1 MRDMCMVFLWFYLL
15 LKSCT
20 IITIWFFLFTL
31 SVAICHLVYS
41 ASPLNFST
49 LSLYIFNIFYF
60 FLLRCAVLLFHA
72 VVVVASIWFAKTM
85 YVCTIIC
92 LSKHSFKL
100 EFLNC
105 CCKHTQAHCVH
116 SPRTKLHWKKLYVS
130 IVTQSTHAYSHARRI
145 SLIFRLDIQYMFF
158 SSLFHLSSPFFSL
171 HSLSSSFFLFF
182 FFFFLLP
189 SFSLCVCAFFLLLL
203 LSLFSIW
210 FRSFSSFYFH
220 SNLLT
225 WNIQAKLNEQKKT
238 HNTPALH
245 CRVVINDDAH
255 MNNSRYANELREQR
269 ENRHKLKRAL
279 LYTHQSFGRHTQEC
293 SDTETHTGMCECR
306 RKREAMR
313 ESHIRDIGYIWDDM
327 CV

>member
-1 MRDMCMVFLWFYLL
+1 MSEYDFFFFSFTVFFVYSNERYVHGFSLILFIVKVLYYYYDLVFLIHSFCRDMPSCLFGLSAQFLYSFPLY
-15 LKSCT
+15 
-20 IITIWFFLFTL
+20 FQYFLFFF
-31 SVAICHLVYS
+31 
-41 ASPLNFST
+41 ASLC
-49 LSLYIFNIFYF
+49 
-60 FLLRCAVLLFHA
+60 CAVLLFHA

-158 SSLFHLSSPFFSL
+158 SSLFHLFSPFFSL

-189 SFSLCVCAFFLLLL
+189 SFSLCVCVFFVVVAVVVFYLVSFVQFVLFPQQSSHMKYTSKIERTEKDAQYPRIT
-203 LSLFSIW
+203 LSCRYKWRRSYEQLSI
-210 FRSFSSFYFH
+210 
-220 SNLLT
+220 
-225 WNIQAKLNEQKKT
+225 
-238 HNTPALH
+238 
-245 CRVVINDDAH
+245 
-255 MNNSRYANELREQR
+255 RER
-269 ENRHKLKRAL
+269 
-279 LYTHQSFGRHTQEC
+279 
-293 SDTETHTGMCECR
+293 
-306 RKREAMR
+306 
-313 ESHIRDIGYIWDDM
+313 I
-327 CV
+327 

>member
-1 MRDMCMVFLWFYLL
+1 MCMVFLWFYLL

-189 SFSLCVCAFFLLLL
+189 SFSLCVCVFFVVVAVVVFYLVSFVQFVLFPQQSSHMKYTSKIERTEKDAQYPRIT
-203 LSLFSIW
+203 LSCRYKWRRSYEQLSI
-210 FRSFSSFYFH
+210 RERIKR
-220 SNLLT
+220 T
-225 WNIQAKLNEQKKT
+225 EGKQA
-238 HNTPALH
+238 
-245 CRVVINDDAH
+245 
-255 MNNSRYANELREQR
+255 
-269 ENRHKLKRAL
+269 
-279 LYTHQSFGRHTQEC
+279 
-293 SDTETHTGMCECR
+293 
-306 RKREAMR
+306 
-313 ESHIRDIGYIWDDM
+313 
-327 CV
+327 